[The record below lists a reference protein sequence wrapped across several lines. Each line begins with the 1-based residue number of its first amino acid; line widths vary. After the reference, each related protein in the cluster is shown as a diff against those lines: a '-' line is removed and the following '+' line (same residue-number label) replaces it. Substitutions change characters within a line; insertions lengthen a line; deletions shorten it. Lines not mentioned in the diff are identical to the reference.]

1 MAKDKKYQA
10 KKVYFVIDNT
20 GGKEEIKI
28 CSLENVQPNSKETLG
43 EFRDITNE
51 DDFYYVVIAN
61 FNSTNSRK
69 KTSYT
74 IVDADN
80 NIVKDVRCD
89 GVVEDLLKVDAVFV
103 SDAGIV
109 CEMYKQKLA
118 SAVQE
123 A

>member
-10 KKVYFVIDNT
+10 KKVYFVVDS
-20 GGKEEIKI
+20 GSGREVVKI

-43 EFRDITNE
+43 EFRNITDEN
-51 DDFYYVVIAN
+51 DSYYVVITN
-61 FNSTNSRK
+61 YNSTNTRK
-69 KTSYT
+69 KTGYT

-89 GVVEDLLKVDAVFV
+89 GIVEDLLKIDAVFV
-103 SDAGIV
+103 SSADEV
-109 CEMYKQKLA
+109 CEKYKQVLS